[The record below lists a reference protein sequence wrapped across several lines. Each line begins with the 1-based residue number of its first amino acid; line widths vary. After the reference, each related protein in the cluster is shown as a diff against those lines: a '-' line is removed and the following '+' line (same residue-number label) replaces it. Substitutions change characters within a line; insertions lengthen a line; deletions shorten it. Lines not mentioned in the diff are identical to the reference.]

1 MSKKFVRKRVCN
13 KLSKKVNNWQKEI
26 PDASTLTQPNQCNT
40 GKEDFE
46 QKMGILKITYQ
57 MLKVYWLLFFL
68 SLRQIENKNHDV
80 IGLIKKTVY
89 DPKMLDVE
97 KKYFTTSYYNKFTW
111 Y

>member
-1 MSKKFVRKRVCN
+1 MSKKFVRKRVCK
-13 KLSKKVNNWQKEI
+13 KLSKKVNSWQKEI
-26 PDASTLTQPNQCNT
+26 PDASTLTQPDQCNT

-89 DPKMLDVE
+89 DPKILDVE

>member
-1 MSKKFVRKRVCN
+1 MSKKVVGNRVYKKVN
-13 KLSKKVNNWQKEI
+13 EKVNNWWKEI
-26 PDASTLTQPNQCNT
+26 PDASTLIQPNQYNT

-68 SLRQIENKNHDV
+68 LLRQIENKIPDV

-89 DPKMLDVE
+89 DPKILDIE
-97 KKYFTTSYYNKFTW
+97 KKYFTTSYHNKFTW